1 MNNMS
6 DRQEIFE
13 KLKALKP
20 ELEAHYKVK
29 RIALFGSCVRGE
41 AHEGSDIDVLVDFV
55 EGASLFDLVHVKQF
69 LEEKLGRPVDVV
81 PRESLHEDLREG
93 VSREMVEV

>member
-1 MNNMS
+1 MHGRAENGACRGRAHRFVS
-6 DRQEIFE
+6 GD
-13 KLKALKP
+13 ALD
-20 ELEAHYKVK
+20 L
-29 RIALFGSCVRGE
+29 G
-41 AHEGSDIDVLVDFV
+41 LVDFA